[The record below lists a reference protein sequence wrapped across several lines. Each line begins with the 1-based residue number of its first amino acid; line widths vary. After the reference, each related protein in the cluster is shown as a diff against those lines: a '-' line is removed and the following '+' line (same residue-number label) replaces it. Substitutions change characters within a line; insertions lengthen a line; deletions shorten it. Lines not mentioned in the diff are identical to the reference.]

1 MGQMI
6 ESAIAEIANIFNATI
21 EIGESTV
28 FLKDIFKFILFFLA
42 FIYFCR
48 ICKDFLRNKIL
59 TKFKLNEGNRE
70 AISTLFSYGLGV
82 FGCIV
87 ALQAIGLKL
96 DSLAVIIGGLGVG
109 IGFGLQNL
117 AKDFVGGLT
126 LLIEQKI
133 KVGDFIEL
141 DGLLGY
147 VREVSL
153 RSTVIRTRNGGDVV
167 VPNGNLL
174 EKQVLNW
181 THDSFVA
188 RLAIPIRVSYG
199 SDPVLVTE
207 VLLNSAYMES
217 SVLVDPAPKA
227 MFRKFGEHA
236 LEFELWVWVDRIDLD
251 DHIKSSL
258 NFIIEYNCRLAGVT
272 IPLPQQELWLRNPEL
287 LNPECSPHLTQTQVA
302 NRNGHQQPPQ
312 SLSVRGLIQKIP
324 YFEAFSE
331 LQLRQ
336 LIEVGYRRRLNAW
349 DTLFREDEPGDAFYI
364 VLSGS
369 VEVSI
374 DKLNRKLATLEA
386 GQSFGELALLL
397 GIPRTATV
405 RSREDTM
412 LFAIDRVGFTKL
424 LKDNP
429 DIYQKLVQELEHHKT
444 ELAQRQ
450 EELRALGLVDRDED
464 DKNPIAWVQKRLRNI
479 FERSGIKV

>member
-1 MGQMI
+1 MI
-6 ESAIAEIANIFNATI
+6 QIVKSAIAELTSIFNTAI
-21 EIGESTV
+21 EIGDSTV
-28 FLKDIFKFILFFLA
+28 LLKDILKFILFFLT

-48 ICKDFLRNKIL
+48 VFKTFLRNRVL
-59 TKFKLNEGNRE
+59 TKFRLDEGNRE

-87 ALQAIGLKL
+87 SLQVIGLKL
-96 DSLAVIIGGLGVG
+96 DSLAVVIGGLGVG

-117 AKDFVGGLT
+117 ARDFVGGLT

-167 VPNGNLL
+167 VPNGSLL
-174 EKQVLNW
+174 EKQILNW
-181 THDSFVA
+181 TRDSFVA

-207 VLLNSAYMES
+207 VLLNSAYMEP
-217 SVLVDPAPKA
+217 SVLLDPAPKA

-258 NFIIEYNCRLAGVT
+258 NFIIEYNCRMSGIT
-272 IPLPQQELWLRNPEL
+272 IPLPQQELWLRNPEVL
-287 LNPECSPHLTQTQVA
+287 TPESSAQLTRVEGSSS
-302 NRNGHQQPPQ
+302 NGNTHPKP
-312 SLSVRGLIQKIP
+312 SLSVRNLLQKIP

-336 LIEVGYRRRLNAW
+336 LIEVGYRRRLDALEV
-349 DTLFREDEPGDAFYI
+349 LFRENDPGDAFYI
-364 VLSGS
+364 ILSGS

-374 DKLNRKLATLEA
+374 DKLDRKLAVLES

-405 RSREDTM
+405 RSPAETM
-412 LFAIDRVGFTKL
+412 LFAIDRTGFTKL

-429 DIYQKLVQELEHHKT
+429 DIYQKIVQELEQHKT

-464 DKNPIAWVQKRLRNI
+464 DKNPISWVQKRLKNI
-479 FERSGIKV
+479 FERSGTKV